1 MWYLT
6 FIGAALGNH
15 QQLYSLKCDSAVS
28 PAAHG
33 VVQGAGRD
41 PQPLEQRPWGLGRR
55 QHINK
60 VS

>member
-15 QQLYSLKCDSAVS
+15 QQLYSPEYDSAVS
-28 PAAHG
+28 PTAHG

-41 PQPLEQRPWGLGRR
+41 PQPLATAALGTGPEAA
-55 QHINK
+55 HK
-60 VS
+60 